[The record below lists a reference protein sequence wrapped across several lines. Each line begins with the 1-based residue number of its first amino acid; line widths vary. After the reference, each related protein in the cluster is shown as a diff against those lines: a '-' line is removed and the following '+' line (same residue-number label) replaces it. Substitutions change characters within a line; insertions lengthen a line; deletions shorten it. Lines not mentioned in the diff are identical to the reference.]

1 MFPDTCDCD
10 YREIGLV
17 CNVLDGA
24 QKVELTEDM
33 LTDEQKE
40 NLEFGLITMDEIRK
54 ELGKDIFGD
63 RVTDI
68 VIDSLCR
75 GFSGGS
81 KDTAYSDKDFGKPRI
96 DTPNSTDIVDDDTED
111 IFDEDEI

>member
-1 MFPDTCDCD
+1 M
-10 YREIGLV
+10 LS
-17 CNVLDGA
+17 
-24 QKVELTEDM
+24 ED
-33 LTDEQKE
+33 QKE

-75 GFSGGS
+75 GFSGGA

-96 DTPNSTDIVDDDTED
+96 ETADTDDEED
-111 IFDEDEI
+111 IFDEDDEI

>member
-1 MFPDTCDCD
+1 
-10 YREIGLV
+10 
-17 CNVLDGA
+17 
-24 QKVELTEDM
+24 M

-111 IFDEDEI
+111 SFDEDEI

>member
-1 MFPDTCDCD
+1 M
-10 YREIGLV
+10 
-17 CNVLDGA
+17 LDGA
-24 QKVELTEDM
+24 QKVELSEDM

-75 GFSGGS
+75 GFSGGA

-96 DTPNSTDIVDDDTED
+96 ETADTDDEED
-111 IFDEDEI
+111 IFEEDDEI